1 MLNLDYN
8 LVIIWNY
15 TVTIEVHCF
24 WFFLVNSCWL
34 VNELMLAFANLTIR
48 TEICFYILNFYITS
62 VLGLFL
68 DI

>member
-15 TVTIEVHCF
+15 TVTIEVNCF

-34 VNELMLAFANLTIR
+34 VYELMLAFANLTIR
-48 TEICFYILNFYITS
+48 TEICFYILNLRTFFS
-62 VLGLFL
+62 V
-68 DI
+68 

>member
-15 TVTIEVHCF
+15 TVTIEVHRF

-34 VNELMLAFANLTIR
+34 VYELMLAFANLMIR
-48 TEICFYILNFYITS
+48 TEICFYILNLRTF
-62 VLGLFL
+62 F
-68 DI
+68 